1 MKIKPD
7 HKTEILMLQPFE
19 TFLPLYI
26 DRLLQLNKRYLVSQ
40 TYKRGAT
47 HPVEPQKDC
56 ILLSDYDAAGGANI
70 HLNAVKHDKYAAILD
85 LTKPAHKKKLLEMLD
100 PNSGYQVFWAVVK
113 SRKDLEARINAGY
126 IPHMRRYI
134 AKNTT
139 WRIDHDA
146 TVFPQVQIAFGEL
159 FITLK
164 WRSQTIRIK
173 FEDIENS

>member
-1 MKIKPD
+1 
-7 HKTEILMLQPFE
+7 MLQPFE
-19 TFLPLYI
+19 IFIPLYI

-40 TYKRGAT
+40 TYKRGFN
-47 HPVEPQKDC
+47 HPDEVQKEG
-56 ILLSDYDAAGGANI
+56 ILLSDYDAPGGANI

-100 PNSGYQVFWAVVK
+100 PNSGYRVFWAVVK
-113 SRKDLEARINAGY
+113 SRKDLEARIDATY
-126 IPHMRRYI
+126 TPHMRRYL
-134 AKNTT
+134 AKNST

-146 TVFPQVQIAFGEL
+146 TIFPQVQIAFGEL

-164 WRSQTIRIK
+164 WRSQTLRIR